1 MSYAE
6 RSSTKNI
13 FFLSAVSKKKGV
25 SDLSLLPMI
34 AKNLMKLESVIL
46 INVPLQIK
54 EYYLKKH
61 TPRTQKQYVMA
72 NSTDKRDTI
81 MPDVLETN
89 KFVTARALSFI
100 NHSTGCLLELK
111 AFDPEKVTLI
121 EIFHAILLGIAKYL
135 SSELVKKILKM
146 NPEKLKRLANSLKE
160 HVISTGLSHKFIR
173 LLKHSEAFL
182 GLDFKML
189 LQIFA
194 VALLRD
200 FSDDQIIGTIL
211 PCFVELGHLFSL
223 VFVRQI
229 ESRFEDAVNTL
240 TAKLHAFDEANVDSP
255 KHTSLCN
262 KPKAHKMTH
271 LTEDIRRFGPAL
283 NFEMEKD
290 NQFNKHI
297 CEHLIYTN

>member
-1 MSYAE
+1 MLQ
-6 RSSTKNI
+6 R
-13 FFLSAVSKKKGV
+13 
-25 SDLSLLPMI
+25 
-34 AKNLMKLESVIL
+34 
-46 INVPLQIK
+46 NVPLQIK

-211 PCFVELGHLFSL
+211 PCFVDS
-223 VFVRQI
+223 
-229 ESRFEDAVNTL
+229 AVNTL